1 MIGADGNGVAY
12 TYHADGSLAKV
23 SPATGSST
31 AFTATDASSI
41 SYTYDSRDRLTAI
54 TTATATYG
62 FTYDAFGNMLSV
74 SVDGGVPQ
82 EAKEPKKASPKQ
94 AAGRIQAAFG
104 RRKRMTF

>member
-1 MIGADGNGVAY
+1 MIGVDGNGVAY

-31 AFTATDASSI
+31 AFAATDASSV

-54 TTATATYG
+54 TTATATYT

-74 SVDGGVPQ
+74 SVDGGVP
-82 EAKEPKKASPKQ
+82 
-94 AAGRIQAAFG
+94 
-104 RRKRMTF
+104 